1 MQTLKVRIT
10 HKYLDTWKD
19 QDIWKEMGE
28 YEITKFEKWI
38 KETEDILEPNLHYYW
53 VTVYP
58 ELGVSVQDVRN
69 ALIDCFTHTSCSHDY
84 DCCGC
89 RTFYVTYA
97 EHLASDGVSEEWK
110 VTVDSWRNF

>member
-1 MQTLKVRIT
+1 MQTLKLRQT
-10 HKYLDTWKD
+10 YKYQDTWKN
-19 QDIWKEMGE
+19 QDTWKEVGE

-38 KETEDILEPNLHYYW
+38 KETEDITQPNLHYYW
-53 VTVYP
+53 VDVYP

-89 RTFYVTYA
+89 RSFYATYA
-97 EHLASDGVSEEWK
+97 EHHTSDGVSEEWK
-110 VTVDSWRNF
+110 VTVDSWRNY